1 MHTGFKIGHDQQS
14 VTEVGELIRYIID
27 APTGECITMT
37 YYYEADNISGSDA
50 TAWDDCYI
58 NATSEA
64 NALAQL
70 NGRGIN
76 VTHIEQVQ
84 D

>member
-1 MHTGFKIGHDQQS
+1 
-14 VTEVGELIRYIID
+14 
-27 APTGECITMT
+27 MT

-50 TAWDDCYI
+50 TAWDDCYL

-64 NALAQL
+64 DALAQL
-70 NGRGIN
+70 ESRGVN
-76 VTHIEQVQ
+76 VTYIERVQ

>member
-1 MHTGFKIGHDQQS
+1 
-14 VTEVGELIRYIID
+14 
-27 APTGECITMT
+27 MT
-37 YYYEADNISGSDA
+37 YYYEADSNSGSNA
-50 TAWDDCYI
+50 TAWDECYL

-64 NALAQL
+64 DALTQL
-70 NGRGIN
+70 ESRGVN